1 MKRERGVTLLE
12 LLFSLSI
19 ATVCI
24 SSAFL
29 LYGSE
34 RLASRADEAA
44 FRESAAV
51 AEVLD
56 SFSEDARR
64 AARVVPRAEGI
75 GAVVLFPDGSAA
87 VWFDREGEPG
97 ALHRKLLRPAGKPE
111 QERVVARGVGRFALR
126 EEGRLVTAT
135 VTCGG
140 ESRSLTVRRRP

>member
-1 MKRERGVTLLE
+1 MRRERGVTLLE
-12 LLFSLSI
+12 LLFAMSI
-19 ATVCI
+19 ATICI

-44 FRESAAV
+44 FRESAV
-51 AEVLD
+51 VSEVLV

-64 AARVVPRAEGI
+64 AARVVPRVAGI

-97 ALHRKLLRPAGKPE
+97 ALHRKIVRPSGKSE
-111 QERVVARGVGRFALR
+111 RERVVARGVERFALA
-126 EEGRLVTAT
+126 EAGRLITAS